1 MAQPRVPGT
10 FQPAEARRTGQNRRT
25 LLLDTPRRSIV
36 AALPLAPPEHGGQ
49 QDVPHPTPPQEHWL
63 SLQFEV
69 LRQGGDREGERK
81 REGRGWREGTSP
93 KGPISGVA
101 GAASSPPGSPG
112 PGPTHTQRPEQA
124 PPLGHGLSWPLCE
137 WPHLILRQALPSPHR
152 WTKGTGP
159 ERSNSQNTWR

>member
-10 FQPAEARRTGQNRRT
+10 FQPAEARWTGQDRGT
-25 LLLDTPRRSIV
+25 LLLDTPQRSIV

-49 QDVPHPTPPQEHWL
+49 QDAPHPTPGALAQPAA
-63 SLQFEV
+63 
-69 LRQGGDREGERK
+69 QGPLTGRGQRGREE
-81 REGRGWREGTSP
+81 EGRAW
-93 KGPISGVA
+93 VA
-101 GAASSPPGSPG
+101 GRNKPERTRQRGCRGGQLPAPGSPG

-137 WPHLILRQALPSPHR
+137 RPHLILRQALPSPHR
-152 WTKGTGP
+152 WTKGTGL